1 MASFGTSL
9 DNLKSFQWTR
19 NSGILYYTDQFQ
31 HWNFVN
37 KSYRRIDLI
46 AVFVRVALE
55 LTKRAQHC
63 VLLILHMFSC
73 FFKIAQVYLRLA
85 GCTVYKGRL
94 QNEWVIK
101 TFRKPPKRSKIVC
114 MKSNLQFMHNLNYKM
129 SRNSSNRSVFV
140 KLRTTEDKHPKYR
153 YRKSFSKKMPVR
165 TVIWFRAKIIVT
177 SLSRDVYSD
186 RPKNNTIVKFS
197 LCVIH
202 VL

>member
-85 GCTVYKGRL
+85 G
-94 QNEWVIK
+94 WVIK

-165 TVIWFRAKIIVT
+165 TVIRFRAKIIVT

>member
-85 GCTVYKGRL
+85 G
-94 QNEWVIK
+94 WVIK

-153 YRKSFSKKMPVR
+153 YRKAFWKKMPLR
-165 TVIWFRAKIIVT
+165 TVIRFRAKIIET
-177 SLSRDVYSD
+177 SLSRDIYSD

>member
-1 MASFGTSL
+1 MDAKFGDFILHWSISA
-9 DNLKSFQWTR
+9 LKFCKQKLPT
-19 NSGILYYTDQFQ
+19 
-31 HWNFVN
+31 NF
-37 KSYRRIDLI
+37 DLI
-46 AVFVRVALE
+46 AVFVRGALE

-73 FFKIAQVYLRLA
+73 FFKIAQVYLRLS

-101 TFRKPPKRSKIVC
+101 TFWKPPKRGKIVC
-114 MKSNLQFMHNLNYKM
+114 MKSNLQFMHNLNYRI

-140 KLRTTEDKHPKYR
+140 KLCTTEDKHPKYR
-153 YRKSFSKKMPVR
+153 YRKAFSKKMPLR
-165 TVIWFRAKIIVT
+165 TVIRFRAKIIET
-177 SLSRDVYSD
+177 SLSRDIYSD

-202 VL
+202 VLCFYIKDPFV